1 MRTKWLVPA
10 AAAVALL
17 CLLLFPVTRHTPVP
31 IGDLP
36 PLVIRPGAARSL
48 SPDAL
53 DLNTAT
59 AEELQALPGIGPV
72 RAQNIVD
79 YRTQNGPFQSPE
91 ELAAV
96 EDIGPGT
103 LDTVRDLICV
113 IVQEELP

>member
-1 MRTKWLVPA
+1 MERKWLLPA
-10 AAAVALL
+10 AAAVVL
-17 CLLLFPVTRHTPVP
+17 CLILALSGTRAPMP
-31 IGDLP
+31 ADDLP
-36 PLVIRPGAARSL
+36 PLVTREGLPREI
-48 SPDAL
+48 SPNAL

-59 AEELQALPGIGPV
+59 VEELQTLPAIGPV

-79 YRTQNGPFQSPE
+79 YRTRNGPFQSPE

-103 LDTVRDLICV
+103 LDAVRDLICV

>member
-1 MRTKWLVPA
+1 MRTKWFVPA

-36 PLVIRPGAARSL
+36 PLVIRPGAARSI

-53 DLNTAT
+53 DINTAT
-59 AEELQALPGIGPV
+59 AEELQGLPGIGPV

-79 YRTQNGPFQSPE
+79 YRTRNGPFQSPE

-103 LDTVRDLICV
+103 LDAVRDLICV

>member
-1 MRTKWLVPA
+1 MPTKWLVPA

-31 IGDLP
+31 VGDLP

-53 DLNTAT
+53 ELNTAT
-59 AEELQALPGIGPV
+59 AEELQALPGIGPI

-79 YRTQNGPFQSPE
+79 YRAQNGPFQSPE

-103 LDTVRDLICV
+103 LDAVRDLICV

>member
-1 MRTKWLVPA
+1 MARKWLLPTA
-10 AAAVALL
+10 AAALL
-17 CLLLFPVTRHTPVP
+17 CLLFFLPGTRHRPVP
-31 IGDLP
+31 EGDLP
-36 PLVIRPGAARSL
+36 PLVTREGTVRQV

-53 DLNTAT
+53 DLNVAT

-72 RAQNIVD
+72 RAQNIVN

-103 LDTVRDLICV
+103 LETVREWICV
-113 IVQEELP
+113 TAQEELP

>member
-1 MRTKWLVPA
+1 MPTKWLVPA

-59 AEELQALPGIGPV
+59 AEELQALPGIGPI

-79 YRTQNGPFQSPE
+79 YRAQNGPFQSPE

>member
-36 PLVIRPGAARSL
+36 PLVIRSGVERPL

-59 AEELQALPGIGPV
+59 VEELQALPGIGPV